1 MRHLGCRLA
10 AACLLFC
17 SACAPAP
24 LPQFSPPL
32 RTELL
37 VFGGSAEIQLR
48 ELKPEASTARLAEIS
63 ALFAGFDRDWHAW
76 RDSALTRFNAACA
89 RGEAHALPASL
100 HAMLLRSQRLNVQSQ
115 GLFDPGIGGLIRLWG
130 FHTSE
135 YPIHAPAPEAATL
148 AAWLQSAPSVLQVEL
163 LGAGQARC
171 LNPAVQLDFGAI
183 AEGAALREVGA
194 HLRGRGVRHALLNLG
209 GDVLALGDAG
219 GRPWRLGVRDPAGG
233 VLLELPL
240 HDGESLFTSGGYAKY
255 RENPDGS
262 RWPHLLDPRTALP
275 VEHSLAA
282 SVIHTD
288 PELADAAATALMIG
302 GPERF
307 GALCQSMNLEL
318 ALLLDADDVL
328 HLTPAMAARIETRR
342 EPAGGRVLH

>member
-1 MRHLGCRLA
+1 MTA
-10 AACLLFC
+10 AVLLLC
-17 SACAPAP
+17 TACAPAP
-24 LPQFSPPL
+24 QPQLSPPL
-32 RTELL
+32 RAELI

-48 ELKPEASTARLAEIS
+48 ARNAAANSARLADIS
-63 ALFAGFDRDWHAW
+63 LQFAEFDRDWHAW
-76 RDSALTRFNAACA
+76 RDSALTRFNTACA
-89 RGEAHALPASL
+89 RGEAHPLPASL
-100 HAMLLRSQRLNVQSQ
+100 RAMLLRSQQLNRQSQ

-135 YPIHAPAPEAATL
+135 YPIHAPAPSPAALT
-148 AAWLQSAPSVLQVEL
+148 AWLQSAPSVQQVEL
-163 LGAGQARC
+163 VGADQARC

-194 HLRGRGVRHALLNLG
+194 RLRARGVRHALLNLG

-240 HDGESLFTSGGYAKY
+240 HDGEGLFTSGGYAKY

-262 RWPHLLDPRTALP
+262 RWPHLLDPRTASP
-275 VEHSLAA
+275 VVHSLAA
-282 SVIHTD
+282 SVIHAD

-307 GALCQSMNLEL
+307 EALCQSMNLGL
-318 ALLLDADDVL
+318 ALLLDANDVL
-328 HLTPAMAARIETRR
+328 HLTPAMAARIEIQR
-342 EPAGGRVLH
+342 EPAGGRVLY